1 MVVVPE
7 KDAVEWGRK
16 GRDRIW
22 IEGDDVKMWQPR
34 SGVVVVRESGAFVWR
49 DEWILTPSSPL
60 PVLNRRLVGGR
71 KRLMNMSGCHLRHF
85 SFRASTIPSFP
96 SPGPLHGRTIIPC
109 MLALS
114 SSPAY
119 IYHILLEYR
128 PVILIKSLLCHS
140 SRAPIKSSPVPPSK
154 SAH

>member
-1 MVVVPE
+1 M
-7 KDAVEWGRK
+7 RTK

-22 IEGDDVKMWQPR
+22 IEGDDVKMWQQI
-34 SGVVVVRESGAFVWR
+34 GVVNRCESGAFVWR

-71 KRLMNMSGCHLRHF
+71 KRLMIMSGCHLRHF

-96 SPGPLHGRTIIPC
+96 SPGPLHGRTTIPC

-119 IYHILLEYR
+119 IYRILLEYR
-128 PVILIKSLLCHS
+128 PVILLKSLCPCHS
-140 SRAPIKSSPVPPSK
+140 SRAPIKSSPFPPST
-154 SAH
+154 STH